1 MKIQLIDYNQ
11 ELCSEWRKEFEGC
24 EDVEVTCGNFFEV
37 PTNCFTSPANSFAFL
52 NGGID
57 NHIRKYYEKNNV
69 DIQRTVHDVIISNFN
84 SELLVGQSIYIPI
97 NSFSKTNAPPDLIV
111 APTMRV
117 PMKLPHDTT
126 NVYLAMR
133 AILLKLKE
141 LENFSRVR
149 SVSISGLG
157 TGIGQLP
164 YDVCAR
170 QMKMAYDDFWI
181 GENYFPK
188 TWMEA
193 QDKHQIISTNEINGD
208 LQY

>member
-1 MKIQLIDYNQ
+1 MKIQLIDYN
-11 ELCSEWRKEFEGC
+11 EGLCSEWRKEFEGC

-37 PTNCFTSPANSFAFL
+37 YTDCFVSPANSFAFL

-57 NHIRKYYEKNNV
+57 DHIRKYYKKNNV
-69 DIQRTVHDVIISNFN
+69 DIQRTVHDVIVNKFDG
-84 SELLVGQSIYIPI
+84 ELLVGQSVYFPI
-97 NSFSKTNAPPDLIV
+97 NNFISKHRSPDLIV

-117 PMKLPHDTT
+117 PMKLPHDTV

-141 LENFSRVR
+141 LQNFSRVR
-149 SVSISGLG
+149 SISISGLG

-164 YDVCAR
+164 YSVCAR
-170 QMKMAYDDFWI
+170 QMKMAYSDFWI
-181 GENYFPK
+181 GKNYFPK

-193 QDKHQIISTNEINGD
+193 QDKHQIISVNEINGD